1 MKLGRC
7 LSLSLFLVA
16 LSEPLRAQSAAE
28 NASSDSFRTWALLST
43 PSTLNKTKTATAAKT
58 AGFKGAGPETTQS
71 IPRQPAPAAAS
82 WEQGWNLSSDE
93 TNASLVY
100 APEGKTAPV
109 GFTCKKGDGFVTF
122 RSPPSGFAAG
132 KRMLVLLKS
141 KNGSIRID
149 AHVSAGKTI
158 ESESPVRTSS
168 LVFVL
173 TPKIDPNRSKRKKDA
188 VGQGAKLTVGGWST
202 ALPESLSDVKL
213 LRFQTLCDQP
223 LASAE

>member
-16 LSEPLRAQSAAE
+16 LSEPLRAQTAAE
-28 NASSDSFRTWALLST
+28 NASSDNFRTWALLST
-43 PSTLNKTKTATAAKT
+43 PSALNTAKT
-58 AGFKGAGPETTQS
+58 AGFKTSRFKGAGPETTQS
-71 IPRQPAPAAAS
+71 IPRQAAPAAAS

-122 RSPPSGFAAG
+122 RSPPSSFAAG

-173 TPKIDPNRSKRKKDA
+173 TPKIDPNRSKRKKEA